1 MPSWSPRPAAPV
13 HAARRVLSP
22 RPVSERAKA
31 IAIAAPA
38 AAPATD
44 RTAGAASVR
53 GQRIHFVDLLRLIAS
68 LQMVHG
74 HTMDALLADE
84 LRSGAAFDRWSWGR
98 GLVSV
103 SFMFAAGLAYHLST
117 LARFDQ
123 HRSDRGKVLHR
134 FRRAAWLVLLGYLLH
149 FPAAIFGGDA
159 SAVAQALRDFAMVDV
174 LQCIGLCIAT
184 LELLTLFAKSARQV
198 VTVSAVL
205 GVLAF
210 ALAPLGERLDPS
222 GAWRPL
228 VNYLTHQGGSL
239 FPLLPWAG
247 FVFAGVVVGEIALP
261 NGTRTSADTPLPR
274 LVLSAIAVLALA
286 LVANLAPFSLAVEET
301 SRNSEP
307 AFNLLKL
314 GVVLAIV
321 TLLAAIGRRIT
332 RLPRALQILAG
343 ESLVLYVVHLLILYG
358 AGVGLYR
365 TIGHSLPLPAAIAT
379 GFAMVAVMVP
389 IGLGWFRLKEW
400 RKERRA

>member
-1 MPSWSPRPAAPV
+1 MRSSSPRPAAPV

-38 AAPATD
+38 AAPVAEG
-44 RTAGAASVR
+44 TAGASSVR

-74 HTMDALLADE
+74 HTMDALMADE

-103 SFMFAAGLAYHLST
+103 SFLFAAGLAYHLST

-123 HRSDRGKVLHR
+123 HRGDRGKVLHR
-134 FRRAAWLVLLGYLLH
+134 FRRAAWLVVLGYLLH

-159 SAVAQALRDFAMVDV
+159 GAIASALREFAMVDV

-184 LELLTLFAKSARQV
+184 LELLTIFAKSARQV

-205 GVLAF
+205 GLLAF

-228 VNYLTHQGGSL
+228 VNYVTHQGGSL

-261 NGTRTSADTPLPR
+261 NGTRTRADLPLAR
-274 LVLSAIAVLALA
+274 LILCTTAVLGVALLA
-286 LVANLAPFSLAVEET
+286 HLVPLSLLTEET

-307 AFNLLKL
+307 AFNLVKL
-314 GVVLAIV
+314 GVVLTLV
-321 TLLAAIGRRIT
+321 TLLAAVGRRIT
-332 RLPRALQILAG
+332 RLPRALQILSG

-358 AGVGLYR
+358 GGVGLYR
-365 TIGHSLPLPAAIAT
+365 TIGHTLPLPLAIAT
-379 GFAMVAVMVP
+379 GFAMVVVMAL
-389 IGLGWFRLKEW
+389 IGLGWFRLKQW